1 MLKVTGKLLVGV
13 AGPGFV
19 LRSGTYTG
27 DMDEHGII
35 WLTVP
40 GTHRIPTEKAES
52 RRIGVH
58 ASKFGYVEE
67 PSTAPPIDRRAQV
80 KEQIRAAE
88 KAGAA
93 RAVKA

>member
-1 MLKVTGKLLVGV
+1 MRVTGKLQTGV

-27 DMDEHGII
+27 DIDERGVI

-52 RRIGVH
+52 RRVGVH
-58 ASKFGYVEE
+58 ASKFGYLEE
-67 PSTAPPIDRRAQV
+67 PSSAPPADRRAQV

-88 KAGAA
+88 KISAA
-93 RAVKA
+93 RTVKA